1 MRDLLTVFDSD
12 RILWP
17 SGELAPGRLLYAG
30 RKIEALLAPEQTIP
44 SGAIL
49 VNHAGRVVAPGFIDT
64 HVHGGMGH
72 NFMMGDAQ
80 AGAKISR
87 YLAAGGVTS
96 CLAATAS
103 TDSKRLIAS
112 IESLSNMRGRLAPN
126 GIELLGIHL
135 EGPFLNPRYRGVH
148 RGEFLQSPS
157 RKRVASVLSAGGSSL
172 KLVTLAPELPGGLL
186 AVQQLVAAGVRVSI
200 GHSGA
205 SDDDAQEAI
214 GVGVTRVTHTFNALP
229 PIHHREPGPLP
240 VLLTD
245 SRTYCE
251 LVADGRHVVPTMIRF
266 LVAVVGPDRVVLVSD
281 GTDVAGLPD
290 GPARRWEGTDV
301 TLSQGQA
308 LTLAGTMA
316 GSVVRMADM
325 IRVAVNQSGIPLVQA
340 LRMASLNPARS
351 LELTDRGQFM
361 PGAQADIVVLDPDFS
376 VHSTIAHGNVAYSV
390 EKGVASES

>member
-1 MRDLLTVFDSD
+1 MRDVLTAVDSD

-17 SGELAPGRLLYAG
+17 NGDLAPGRLLYAG
-30 RKIEALLAPEQTIP
+30 GKIDALLAPGQAIP
-44 SGAIL
+44 GGAIL
-49 VNHAGRVVAPGFIDT
+49 INHAGRIVAPGFIDT
-64 HVHGGMGH
+64 HIHGGMGH
-72 NFMMGDAQ
+72 NFMAADAQ
-80 AGAKISR
+80 TGAKIGE

-96 CLAATAS
+96 CLATTAS
-103 TDSKRLIAS
+103 TDSERLIAS
-112 IESLSNMRGRLAPN
+112 IEALSNMRGRLAPN

-135 EGPFLNPRYRGVH
+135 EGPFLSPRYRGVH
-148 RGEFLQSPS
+148 RGEFLQHPS
-157 RKRVASVLSAGGSSL
+157 RKRIDSVLSAGGSSL
-172 KLVTLAPELPGGLL
+172 KLVTLAPELPGGMA
-186 AVQQLVAAGVRVSI
+186 AVRQLVAAGVRVSI

-205 SDDDAQEAI
+205 SDHDAQEAI

-266 LVAVVGPDRVVLVSD
+266 LATVIGPDRVVLVSD

-301 TLSQGQA
+301 VLSQGQA
-308 LTLAGTMA
+308 VTLAGTMA
-316 GSVVRMADM
+316 GSVARLADM
-325 IRVAVNQSGIPLVQA
+325 IRVVVNQSGIPLGQA

-351 LELTDRGQFM
+351 LGLTDRGQFM
-361 PGAQADIVVLDPDFS
+361 PGSQADIVVLDPDFS

-390 EKGVASES
+390 KEGVISEN